1 MNRCHLDTLLLELP
15 YDDLGLALLQFKEQ
29 LKLNEDSPAFLQ
41 TVFPRLAE
49 VLDKLVIPGLE
60 CYVKD
65 NRKDILES
73 SCDVICWFYNT
84 FYSHSRSGGTE
95 LISPNL
101 TLALLSSFWTRIP
114 VFPQSQPDG
123 LVLVTSAIQ
132 IVLETI
138 PRTSYDDIFNWLK
151 DAELPKHS
159 NAAVDELFFTC
170 VRSFTARVVLDEL
183 ETLTQR
189 GRRLSGTPKDLLNSV
204 LEMYERWRPADS
216 TERGE
221 YLLDRELSILKKSAS
236 SEPATVIHDS
246 ACSPVTDP
254 NCYKYFLQQERAKY
268 EQQKDPDWVQIFES
282 CREVHS
288 PKSSASSSSLSTVVF
303 DTSDFQSLREPKSR
317 CNVFRKL
324 FRATKPLFVSRK
336 IDPNPPTS
344 GQLSTFSTMRYRLL
358 DWFWSFWY
366 PVDEHDE
373 KRFLFSHSFSN

>member
-1 MNRCHLDTLLLELP
+1 MNHCQLDTLLLELP

-29 LKLNEDSPAFLQ
+29 LKLNEGSPAFLE

-49 VLDKLVIPGLE
+49 ILDKLVVPGLE
-60 CYVKD
+60 SYVSD
-65 NRKDILES
+65 FRKDILES

-95 LISPNL
+95 LISPDL
-101 TLALLSSFWTRIP
+101 TMGLLSSFWTRIP
-114 VFPQSQPDG
+114 NFPQSQPDG
-123 LVLVTSAIQ
+123 LGLVTSTIQ
-132 IVLETI
+132 IVLETV
-138 PRTSYDDIFNWLK
+138 PRTTYDDIFSWLQ
-151 DAELPKHS
+151 DEEPPKHS
-159 NAAVDELFFTC
+159 DAAVDEFFFTC

-189 GRRLSGTPKDLLNSV
+189 GRCFSWTPKELLNSV

-236 SEPATVIHDS
+236 SGPATVIRDS
-246 ACSPVTDP
+246 QCSPVTDP

-268 EQQKDPDWVQIFES
+268 EQQKNPDWVQIFES
-282 CREVHS
+282 CRDADS
-288 PKSSASSSSLSTVVF
+288 AKSSTCSSTLSPVVL
-303 DTSDFQSLREPKSR
+303 DASDFQRFKEPKSR
-317 CNVFRKL
+317 CNIFRKL

-344 GQLSTFSTMRYRLL
+344 GQLSTFSTMRYRFL

-366 PVDEHDE
+366 PVDEHE
-373 KRFLFSHSFSN
+373 EQKLELPYSFPS